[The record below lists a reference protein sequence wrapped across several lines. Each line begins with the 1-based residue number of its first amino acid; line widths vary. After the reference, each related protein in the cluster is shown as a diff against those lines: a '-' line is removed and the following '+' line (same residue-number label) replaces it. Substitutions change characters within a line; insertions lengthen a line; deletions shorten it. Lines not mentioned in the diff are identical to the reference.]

1 MTTSRRRAIYGRLAG
16 DTTLTGMLGT
26 PPAGYSQNIFYQS
39 APDNPDFPIVIFNK
53 QSGVPTQAMHDPTA
67 LDNDVWL
74 VKAVDH
80 ASSADTAEAIADRI
94 KTLLNDA
101 SLSIAGG
108 EVLLFLR
115 RMSDVDYEEVTSGET
130 YKHAGSLF
138 RLIVTH

>member
-26 PPAGYSQNIFYQS
+26 PPAGYSQSIYYQS
-39 APDNPDFPIVIFNK
+39 APDKVNYPIVVFNK

-67 LDNDVWL
+67 FDNDVWL

-80 ASSADTAEAIADRI
+80 SSSADKAEAIVERI

-108 EVLLFLR
+108 EILLFLR
-115 RMSDVDYEEVTSGET
+115 RMSDVDYEEITSGET

-138 RLIVTH
+138 RLTVTH